1 MTERSIPQPRTIIS
15 RCVRHIRPAVV
26 ICLVTSIAAPQMVC
40 AQESLSSQSESAMQ
54 HRRLGMREVDKER
67 FPTARPHFEAAV
79 AADPSWGYAHLQLST
94 RATKAADLG
103 HADARHAG
111 ADAASFVNIGLS
123 LQQLEDG
130 FTSMFN
136 GKDSSG
142 WDGATEFWTVQDGAI
157 VVETKRT
164 SQQTIFLYWTG
175 GEPADFE
182 MRCPFRISGT
192 EANSGIQIRPQR
204 VPEWDA
210 LGYQADFDVSGY
222 SVGNLYLFGR
232 KPLATFVQRGDSVRI
247 DSSGNRTVS
256 NFPIQPSFSMR
267 TRGATG
273 MIIGLLRR
281 GDR

>member
-1 MTERSIPQPRTIIS
+1 
-15 RCVRHIRPAVV
+15 
-26 ICLVTSIAAPQMVC
+26 
-40 AQESLSSQSESAMQ
+40 MQ
-54 HRRLGMREVDKER
+54 HRRLGMREVDKGR
-67 FPTARPHFEAAV
+67 YPTARPHFEGAV
-79 AADPSWGYAHLQLST
+79 AEDPSRGYAHLQLST

-256 NFPIQPSFSMR
+256 NFPIQPSFSMH